1 MAQLAGLSYSSPFYQ
16 LLQGALGQAG
26 FGTVQSFLLDEFWQ
40 QTMPVT
46 KWQELYPAGE
56 ENERG
61 LIRQFFGTNEVP
73 VMATYTAENAEGH
86 LIANE
91 GFSVIQHGMPTA
103 KLSYR
108 YDNDSFEKGQELMA
122 ANANMTGINAK
133 IFNSFLKSTQD
144 LINGIHSLRSY
155 TGLLIESTGKYV
167 SDSTN
172 NPGGVQGLTFD
183 FTENVPNFSQNK
195 KTCGSFAEEDTN
207 YVRKGTPYAWSNQ
220 NSNPIGDLM
229 DMAHTY
235 EFIKHQD
242 TTQAVFRM
250 NDYTANLFYNNPT
263 VKKKVY
269 LKLHGGDTI
278 PENIP
283 YIDVSVQE
291 VNNYLTLMG
300 LPQIEVE
307 KLRSA
312 VYALDP
318 VTKKLKK
325 NLITGFKDGVVVL
338 RAKGPVGHY
347 DWKRVGNIAA
357 TAENP
362 MLYTDGNMIGIQQIT
377 KTEAGEIWFNGRN
390 KGIPVPD
397 NIDNVLYLDIATVPV
412 VTT

>member
-144 LINGIHSLRSY
+144 LINGIHSSFHFLTSF
-155 TGLLIESTGKYV
+155 V
-167 SDSTN
+167 FN
-172 NPGGVQGLTFD
+172 N
-183 FTENVPNFSQNK
+183 
-195 KTCGSFAEEDTN
+195 
-207 YVRKGTPYAWSNQ
+207 
-220 NSNPIGDLM
+220 
-229 DMAHTY
+229 
-235 EFIKHQD
+235 IK
-242 TTQAVFRM
+242 
-250 NDYTANLFYNNPT
+250 
-263 VKKKVY
+263 
-269 LKLHGGDTI
+269 
-278 PENIP
+278 
-283 YIDVSVQE
+283 
-291 VNNYLTLMG
+291 
-300 LPQIEVE
+300 
-307 KLRSA
+307 
-312 VYALDP
+312 
-318 VTKKLKK
+318 
-325 NLITGFKDGVVVL
+325 
-338 RAKGPVGHY
+338 
-347 DWKRVGNIAA
+347 
-357 TAENP
+357 
-362 MLYTDGNMIGIQQIT
+362 
-377 KTEAGEIWFNGRN
+377 
-390 KGIPVPD
+390 
-397 NIDNVLYLDIATVPV
+397 
-412 VTT
+412 